1 MANTEDNLP
10 TVPFTRTPILYPG
23 QRPPLYWAP
32 QTSHRI
38 LRLALNCIRSQNLPR
53 FLCTIL
59 SYPILYCSRSQYL
72 PHFLCTILS
81 YPIQCRT
88 VLCHTLLH
96 CTALYCTIY
105 YTLLCCTILYYTIL
119 YCTALYRTVL
129 HCSALYLDPT
139 PTSPP
144 TPTPVACS
152 CRSASLLRSQ
162 VSCTLWYSLRL
173 TSR

>member
-1 MANTEDNLP
+1 MLFVKILMVLAFIFTVGTSSARCLLNNGLNLLDHLALCIKVLCRQYHNMP
-10 TVPFTRTPILYPG
+10 PILYYTT
-23 QRPPLYWAP
+23 LY
-32 QTSHRI
+32 
-38 LRLALNCIRSQNLPR
+38 
-53 FLCTIL
+53 
-59 SYPILYCSRSQYL
+59 Y
-72 PHFLCTILS
+72 
-81 YPIQCRT
+81 
-88 VLCHTLLH
+88 
-96 CTALYCTIY
+96 
-105 YTLLCCTILYYTIL
+105 TILYYTIVYYAIL